1 LDEPMIAEALV
12 RGLIRLLVTVAIL
25 AAVYLFILR
34 PVLDTTNNTIDKA
47 FDGGGGITGQ
57 IRDQLDAA
65 NVSGLD
71 IDLGSAGQAQRLLRC
86 IQRADQNVEKIKRCG
101 RRLAP

>member
-1 LDEPMIAEALV
+1 MVTEALV

-47 FDGGGGITGQ
+47 FEGGGGITGQ

-65 NVSGLD
+65 DVSD
-71 IDLGSAGQAQRLLRC
+71 FNIDLDSADQAQRMLRC
-86 IQRADQNVEKIKRCG
+86 IQRADQDVDRIERCG
-101 RRLAP
+101 RRFGS

>member
-1 LDEPMIAEALV
+1 MIAEALV

-25 AAVYLFILR
+25 AAIYLFILR
-34 PVLDTTNNTIDKA
+34 PILDTTNNTIDKA

-65 NVSGLD
+65 DVSGLD
-71 IDLGSAGQAQRLLRC
+71 INLGSADQAQRMLRC
-86 IQRADQNVEKIKRCG
+86 IQRANQDIDRIERCG
-101 RRLAP
+101 RRVAP